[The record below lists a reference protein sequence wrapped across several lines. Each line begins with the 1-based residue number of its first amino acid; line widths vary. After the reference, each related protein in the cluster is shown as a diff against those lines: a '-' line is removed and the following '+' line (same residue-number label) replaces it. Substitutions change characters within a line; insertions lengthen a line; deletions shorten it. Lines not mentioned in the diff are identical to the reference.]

1 MATVINILN
10 VCLQD
15 NVHYNTEYCTIYH
28 TISLYYQVY
37 TVYAHNFAVHSS
49 RRYMAMCQYWSLKKS
64 CWLVQFK
71 LGGGA
76 MYSSKWHWGNSL
88 KCLTHFITTT
98 IIAGVLICPNKGNE
112 IEHIEKV
119 ILQSYSNFLR

>member
-1 MATVINILN
+1 
-10 VCLQD
+10 
-15 NVHYNTEYCTIYH
+15 
-28 TISLYYQVY
+28 
-37 TVYAHNFAVHSS
+37 
-49 RRYMAMCQYWSLKKS
+49 
-64 CWLVQFK
+64 
-71 LGGGA
+71 